1 MSITKIKTMVRWAKE
16 NRMTVQRG
24 KEAGCDW
31 WEIKDPRDPRRGVM
45 VIRETLEGGEI
56 YGQGPLS
63 FEQIEG
69 TVYGWKEP
77 PMPPG
82 VS

>member
-24 KEAGCDW
+24 KEAGWEW
-31 WEIKDPRDPRRGVM
+31 WEIKDPRDPRRA
-45 VIRETLEGGEI
+45 VIVVREADGEI
-56 YGQGPLS
+56 YAQGPLS
-63 FEQIEG
+63 FDQAEG
-69 TVYGWKEP
+69 AIYGWKEP